1 MMFGSP
7 KATPKR
13 SPSPEKKGVEETDS
27 RTPLQ
32 HDNTHMHQR
41 RWSSFG
47 SPPRGI
53 FNSTP
58 TKSPLRLE
66 EPRDGSPSKSPRVH
80 VPTRSTISHAP
91 FGLIVLVMIVCLHFR
106 PNVNVVYQHPIP
118 SSTIHD
124 IENVT
129 DNSSSK
135 IIISEDLR
143 FDAPFKNNEFIFVAF
158 YYPWYKRSNTTW
170 TKHGTQGSTPLLG
183 AYGSDEVEV
192 AEQHI
197 EMAIRGGIDVF
208 AISWWNKEAPTS
220 INFGKG
226 MLKASNIDQIKFTML
241 YESKGA
247 LPKSVNGNFTDGTL
261 ALDKFIDDMIFF
273 RDTYFGHPSY
283 LHINGRPVVYVYL
296 TRSWRN
302 FEANMLD
309 RVKEEVGED
318 VLFIADEPFYSPHVT
333 APSLSQNGIQENGKP
348 MFEAYTSYNMYSFPR
363 VKEGESAAD
372 YMFREAMPVYE
383 KWSNE
388 TVFYPHVLGKY
399 HDFRDGHKPLL
410 GDTGGLLA
418 QLNTFACL
426 PRPVWYK
433 NELPNLIF
441 ITSFNEWWEGTS
453 IEPDAED
460 RYGYKYLDAIKAFK
474 ELEVECHEN
483 EQIKLV
489 E

>member
-1 MMFGSP
+1 
-7 KATPKR
+7 
-13 SPSPEKKGVEETDS
+13 
-27 RTPLQ
+27 
-32 HDNTHMHQR
+32 
-41 RWSSFG
+41 
-47 SPPRGI
+47 
-53 FNSTP
+53 
-58 TKSPLRLE
+58 
-66 EPRDGSPSKSPRVH
+66 
-80 VPTRSTISHAP
+80 
-91 FGLIVLVMIVCLHFR
+91 
-106 PNVNVVYQHPIP
+106 
-118 SSTIHD
+118 
-124 IENVT
+124 
-129 DNSSSK
+129 
-135 IIISEDLR
+135 
-143 FDAPFKNNEFIFVAF
+143 
-158 YYPWYKRSNTTW
+158 
-170 TKHGTQGSTPLLG
+170 
-183 AYGSDEVEV
+183 
-192 AEQHI
+192 
-197 EMAIRGGIDVF
+197 
-208 AISWWNKEAPTS
+208 
-220 INFGKG
+220 
-226 MLKASNIDQIKFTML
+226 
-241 YESKGA
+241 
-247 LPKSVNGNFTDGTL
+247 
-261 ALDKFIDDMIFF
+261 MIFF

-296 TRSWRN
+296 TRSWQN

-426 PRPVWYK
+426 PRPVWYE

>member
-1 MMFGSP
+1 MMFGSPP

-47 SPPRGI
+47 STPRDL
-53 FNSTP
+53 FKSTP

-66 EPRDGSPSKSPRVH
+66 EPRDGSPSKSRKVH

-124 IENVT
+124 IDNVT
-129 DNSSSK
+129 DNSSSQ
-135 IIISEDLR
+135 IISEER
-143 FDAPFKNNEFIFVAF
+143 FNAPFKNNEFIFVAF

-247 LPKSVNGNFTDGTL
+247 LPESVNGNFTDGTL

-296 TRSWRN
+296 TRSWQN

-426 PRPVWYK
+426 PRPVWYE